1 VGEYCSCGAKLP
13 DDARFCHKCGKPQYD
28 EPLFQTVPEPQAV
41 SPATVPPPLPQH
53 AGINFRNSV
62 AVRVGFLAAGLVTT
76 LLFSMPMPP
85 AMMFAW
91 FLLILTAGGFF
102 SVYLYRRRTGE
113 SLSVLSGARMGWIT
127 GVFCFA
133 IMTIV
138 FTFGIFTIAN
148 SEGLNHFFANMAKTA
163 GRPEMVQQ
171 FNLMLQDKSGIAVF
185 LFLLLATFFVMLTLF
200 PVVGGALGAKVLA
213 KD

>member
-1 VGEYCSCGAKLP
+1 MAEYCTCGAKLP
-13 DDARFCHKCGKPQYD
+13 EDARFCHKCGKPQYED
-28 EPLFQTVPEPQAV
+28 PLFDGLPEP
-41 SPATVPPPLPQH
+41 PAELAAIPPPPIPQPV
-53 AGINFRNSV
+53 GINFRNSV
-62 AVRVGFLAAGLVTT
+62 AVRVGFLAAGLVST

-85 AMMFAW
+85 AIMFIW

-133 IMTIV
+133 IMTIL
-138 FTFGIFTIAN
+138 FTFSVFTIAN
-148 SEGLNHFFANMAKTA
+148 NEGLNSFFTNMAKNA
-163 GRPEMVQQ
+163 GRPEMVEQ
-171 FNLMLQDKSGIAVF
+171 FNLVLQDKSGIAVF
-185 LFLLLATFFVMLTLF
+185 LFVLLFTFFVMLTVF